1 LDENFSKHKL
11 ELTEST
17 MDRTAIIEEKFYKT
31 CFVLSEKDILEL
43 AKYDNGPLNN
53 VISNINKE
61 CFGFRV
67 YEDGVD
73 LNVDFYYISKPY
85 HLKGDIICLN
95 YNDIDYFQLLLRFCH
110 LLALNYK
117 DVDAVDSFN
126 TFQNNL
132 RTYLEKLGYF
142 TVTTTELKKFKG
154 ASIEMMAYSL
164 KGIKKVDLIDK
175 LDFYRDYF
183 KSNYKKIVTKNFS
196 YVYLMINT
204 DTSLFKIGFSTNPKY
219 RERTLHSQEPS
230 IHLIACWESDKK
242 TEKKL
247 HEKFKQKRIRGEWF
261 RLNLVEL
268 AELEKFM
275 ENHEFS

>member
-1 LDENFSKHKL
+1 
-11 ELTEST
+11 